1 MDYSWRSQRSFQ
13 ITDCQSHCCSG
24 HSYDQM
30 SREET
35 YHETE
40 TYKEKRERRKEL
52 VSQLDGKCALTLLN
66 TEILLRIVC
75 SAFYVDLS

>member
-1 MDYSWRSQRSFQ
+1 
-13 ITDCQSHCCSG
+13 
-24 HSYDQM
+24 M

-52 VSQLDGKCALTLLN
+52 VSQLDGKCALTLPN